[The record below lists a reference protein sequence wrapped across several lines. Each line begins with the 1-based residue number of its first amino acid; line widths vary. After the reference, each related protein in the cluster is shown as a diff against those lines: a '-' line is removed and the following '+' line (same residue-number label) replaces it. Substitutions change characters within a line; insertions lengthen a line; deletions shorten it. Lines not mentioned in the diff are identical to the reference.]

1 MHAYYAMGMESKKDG
16 REKEKEKVQS
26 VYPGQSLKIYSNPI
40 NQKSLDILKL
50 YRSHFWSQNLK

>member
-1 MHAYYAMGMESKKDG
+1 MLITLWEWKVRRMGEKK
-16 REKEKEKVQS
+16 RKKEKVQS